1 MRLFIYT
8 TLALLAFA
16 ANSLLCRLALAEEQI
31 EPILFTLIRLCAAA
45 LLLTL
50 LVRPSLIDIK
60 NETLSIKAHLLS
72 GGSLALY
79 AICFSLAYIS
89 MDTGMGALVLFATIQ
104 IVLNIVAQLLGEQVN
119 KGILAGITLAFSGL
133 VLLLLP
139 GQSAPDISSAV
150 IMMIAGIGWAGF
162 VYSGRNSQDPL
173 RDVALSFRWALILST
188 PLLLWADWQQSSDIG
203 ILLAVISGTLA
214 SGLGYA
220 LWYKVLPQLGLQT
233 AAQAQLVVP
242 VFATI
247 MGVVFLAEQ
256 ISLIM
261 ILASALILIGI
272 TIAIRAKAK

>member
-31 EPILFTLIRLCAAA
+31 EPISFTLIRLSAAA

-60 NETLSIKAHLLS
+60 KETLNIKAHLLS

-79 AICFSLAYIS
+79 AFCFSLAYIS

-104 IVLNIVAQLLGEQVN
+104 IVLNIVAQLLGEKVN
-119 KGILAGITLAFSGL
+119 KGIVVGITLAFSGL

-139 GQSAPDISSAV
+139 SQSAPDISSAI

-188 PLLLWADWQQSSDIG
+188 PLLFWADWQQSSGIG

>member
-31 EPILFTLIRLCAAA
+31 EPISFTLIRLSAAA

-60 NETLSIKAHLLS
+60 KETLNIKAHLLS

-79 AICFSLAYIS
+79 AFCFSLAYIS
-89 MDTGMGALVLFATIQ
+89 MDTGIGALVLFATIQ
-104 IVLNIVAQLLGEQVN
+104 IVLNIVAQLLGEKVN
-119 KGILAGITLAFSGL
+119 KGIVVGITLAFSGL

-139 GQSAPDISSAV
+139 GQSAPDISSAI

-188 PLLLWADWQQSSDIG
+188 PLLLWADWQQSSGIG

>member
-16 ANSLLCRLALAEEQI
+16 ANSLLCRMALTEEQI
-31 EPILFTLIRLCAAA
+31 EPISFTFIRLLSAA
-45 LLLTL
+45 LLLTI
-50 LVRPSLIDIK
+50 LVRPSIVEIK
-60 NETLSIKAHLLS
+60 TEFQSVKDNLLS

-79 AICFSLAYIS
+79 AFCFSLAYIS
-89 MDTGMGALVLFATIQ
+89 MDTGMGALILFATIQ

-119 KGILAGITLAFSGL
+119 KGIVLGITLAFSGL

-256 ISLIM
+256 ISLIL

>member
-31 EPILFTLIRLCAAA
+31 EPIPFTLIRLCAAA

-60 NETLSIKAHLLS
+60 KETLSIKAHLLS

-104 IVLNIVAQLLGEQVN
+104 IVLNIVAQLLGEKVN
-119 KGILAGITLAFSGL
+119 KGIVVGITLAFSGL

-139 GQSAPDISSAV
+139 GQSAPDISSAI

-173 RDVALSFRWALILST
+173 GDVALSFRWALILST
-188 PLLLWADWQQSSDIG
+188 PLLFWADWQQSSGIG
-203 ILLAVISGTLA
+203 ILLAVISGALA

>member
-31 EPILFTLIRLCAAA
+31 EPIPFTLIRLCAAA

-60 NETLSIKAHLLS
+60 KETLSIKAHLLS

-119 KGILAGITLAFSGL
+119 KGIVLGITLAFSGL

-139 GQSAPDISSAV
+139 GQSAPDLSSAI

-173 RDVALSFRWALILST
+173 GDVALSFRWALILST
-188 PLLLWADWQQSSDIG
+188 PLLFWADWQQSSGIG
-203 ILLAVISGTLA
+203 ILLAVISGALA